1 MTNHSAPDRPVAGDW
16 LALRE
21 PADAAARED
30 SLPLIARIVRHWEQ
44 LPPAAAPGA
53 ADTEPVVVVDLG
65 AGTGANRAWLARHLP
80 GPQRWILLDHDRELL
95 DQAVAA
101 ARAEGPTSCPSSPGS
116 RSSAECSRS
125 TRRPA
130 GS

>member
-30 SLPLIARIVRHWEQ
+30 SLPLIARLVRHWEE
-44 LPPAAAPGA
+44 LGGPGSSGA
-53 ADTEPVVVVDLG
+53 EPVVVVDLG

-101 ARAEGPTSCPSSPGS
+101 AREEGADVVPVL
-116 RSSAECSRS
+116 
-125 TRRPA
+125 A
-130 GS
+130 GVE